1 LARFSK
7 DLFVDAAKRGWLA
20 RFWLKRGR
28 IRDMG
33 DLTDSKGDSVGDFFC
48 KGGSIGFW
56 GVYWFILNVGQVSG
70 VMRWPSANTNALLV
84 SGRDF

>member
-7 DLFVDAAKRGWLA
+7 DLFVDAAKHRGLA
-20 RFWLKRGR
+20 GFWLKWGQ

-48 KGGSIGFW
+48 KGSSIGFW
-56 GVYWFILNVGQVSG
+56 GVYWFVLDIGRVSR
-70 VMRWPSANTNALLV
+70 VMRWPNANTNALLV
-84 SGRDF
+84 SSGDF